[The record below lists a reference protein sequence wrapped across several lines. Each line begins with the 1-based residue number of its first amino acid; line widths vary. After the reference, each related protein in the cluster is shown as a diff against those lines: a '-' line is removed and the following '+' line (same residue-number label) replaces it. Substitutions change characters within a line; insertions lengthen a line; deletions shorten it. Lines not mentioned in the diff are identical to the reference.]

1 MDQKLL
7 VNKLWGFFEEWSV
20 DGEAVGWWW
29 EDVRLVF
36 FISNVTIKN
45 LQGLILANNHE
56 TINDPFRVRMFL
68 VFEN

>member
-20 DGEAVGWWW
+20 DGEVVGVWW
-29 EDVRLVF
+29 EDARLVF